1 MRGVLHALRPCPY
14 ASGAGRRAD
23 CPQQRKRLCIPAT
36 ARPSW
41 RGDPWSRQTLPIFKD
56 VVMAG
61 GHVGVDD
68 FALTRVPQGAR
79 YSWWSVAVQ
88 RFGQVSALSQFLLG
102 ATVGFGMS
110 FGNAVLAF
118 TLGSVILELITILVG
133 VIGVREGLST
143 SMIARWT
150 GFGRG
155 GSALIGLAIGIS
167 LIGWFGI
174 QSAVSAQGLVA
185 LIGGL
190 PEWGWALLF
199 GLLVTAIVVR
209 GFHSM
214 AWTAYLTVP
223 AFLILVG
230 WSIISELTRH
240 DLGALVSSAPP
251 GPSLSLLQGTTL
263 VAGGFIVGAVITPD
277 MTRFNRST
285 SDVVKQTLVGITLG
299 EYVIGLSGVL
309 LAHAVGSAGITTI
322 VTSSVGWIGLLIV
335 IAGTIKINDWNLYS
349 SGLGVVNFI
358 GTVSG
363 RKAPRGLVTAVLG
376 LAGSVLAAA
385 GILAKFTDFLTVL
398 GVAFPPIAGIMVA
411 EYFVVKKWRGDL
423 ESARARGTVP
433 DDAPLWVPA
442 TIVVWIAAALFGEFV
457 AWGLPSI
464 NSLVVAFVLY
474 AVAGKLGL
482 VRGFGSSR
490 TADATQPAPAV

>member
-1 MRGVLHALRPCPY
+1 M
-14 ASGAGRRAD
+14 AS
-23 CPQQRKRLCIPAT
+23 
-36 ARPSW
+36 S
-41 RGDPWSRQTLPIFKD
+41 
-56 VVMAG
+56 
-61 GHVGVDD
+61 VGVDD
-68 FALTRVPQGAR
+68 YALTRVPESAR

-102 ATVGFGMS
+102 ATVGFGMA
-110 FGNAVLAF
+110 FWQAFLAF
-118 TLGSVILELITILVG
+118 TLGSVILELIMILVG
-133 VIGVREGLST
+133 VMGMREGLST

-174 QSAVSAQGLVA
+174 QSAVSAQGLVQ
-185 LIGGL
+185 LIGVL
-190 PEWGWALLF
+190 PEWAWALVF
-199 GLLVTAIVVR
+199 GLIVTAIVMR

-240 DLGALVSSAPP
+240 DVGALVASAPP
-251 GPSLSLLQGTTL
+251 GPQLTLLQGTTL

-277 MTRFNRST
+277 MTRFNRSAA
-285 SDVVKQTLVGITLG
+285 DVAKQTLVGVTLG
-299 EYVIGLSGVL
+299 EYVIGMAGVL
-309 LAHAVGSAGITTI
+309 LAHAVKSSEITTI
-322 VTSSVGWIGLLIV
+322 VTSSVGWIGILV
-335 IAGTIKINDWNLYS
+335 VVAGTIKINDWNLYS
-349 SGLGVVNFI
+349 AGLGVVNFV

-363 RKAPRGLVTAVLG
+363 KRLNRAVVTGVLG

-385 GILAKFTDFLTVL
+385 GILDAFTDFLTVL

-411 EYFVVKKWRGDL
+411 EYFVVKRWRGDL
-423 ESARARGTVP
+423 ETARAAGTVP
-433 DDAPLWVPA
+433 RDAPSWVPA
-442 TIVVWIAAALFGEFV
+442 TIVVWLAAALIGRFV
-457 AWGLPSI
+457 EWGLPSI

-474 AVAGKLGL
+474 VVAGKLGL
-482 VRGFGSSR
+482 VRGVGMSR
-490 TADATQPAPAV
+490 TADTEPAAAL